1 MDMPRHNFF
10 ANAGFPENQY
20 RNVGIGNLRAQF
32 AHLHHSWIA
41 RNDFTSVSDG
51 KPATACLA
59 FLERTL
65 YGSLEVFLPERF
77 DKIIAGAEAHRL
89 DHHVYVPHAG
99 KDNGWNRTAGA
110 RHLLKH
116 FKATHAGHHEIEY

>member
-89 DHHVYVPHAG
+89 DHHVYVPCRKG
-99 KDNGWNRTAGA
+99 QWLEQNGGSAPSPQALQGHPRGA
-110 RHLLKH
+110 S
-116 FKATHAGHHEIEY
+116 